1 MENEII
7 TSKEVECGTGEEY
20 EMENVFEPLVIKS
33 QEEYDDMISKNAR
46 KVAREMI
53 AKEKERKRRTSKIR
67 RRKFLKF
74 VFVAMV
80 LCVVGI
86 YFSHQYS
93 IPKYDKE
100 TQTICRNL
108 DHAYSLI
115 PVLPELP
122 EMAWS
127 EELPSFIEKDLDKV
141 MDEGWR
147 IEYDFA
153 GHTINIKREEDIW
166 EDGYYLTMT
175 VDKIDDQDDV
185 YVYRFNNSSIYM
197 DDGMLKW
204 YCWSGDNK
212 FDVVKISGTMVKQ
225 ETLSNNAKD
234 VPITVDDANSW
245 KFGDYVLVQNE
256 NELSLWRDGYEKASI
271 TSEIGDI
278 ECIYDRYALL
288 LTTDHKM
295 YGIDI
300 YASKSTDYSP
310 QIYLSY
316 IDKIDDISDVKF
328 YYPENEF
335 IFEFPRE
342 SEYAFPIVKSNDE
355 SYVVL
360 PEDISNYVSYSL
372 ANKGKIVWAREKVNL
387 KRSMV
392 KIADLNFVSAN
403 IHYDY
408 SSYIYEGF
416 GWLADVEVEYN
427 GVTYHYKDYPIYGYD
442 RQFYLTDAEEEKLT
456 TTVYSVE
463 EYWLAV
469 EEIRETYQNYYE
481 RQGG

>member
-1 MENEII
+1 MKNEMI
-7 TSKEVECGTGEEY
+7 SSRGVECGTGEGY
-20 EMENVFEPLVIKS
+20 EMENVFEPVVIKS
-33 QEEYDDMISKNAR
+33 QEEYDDMISTNAR
-46 KVAREMI
+46 KIAREMM
-53 AKEKERKRRTSKIR
+53 AKERERKKRASKIR
-67 RRKFLKF
+67 RKKLWKF
-74 VFVAMV
+74 VFLVMLICV
-80 LCVVGI
+80 LGI
-86 YFSHQYS
+86 CISHNYP

-108 DHAYSLI
+108 DYADSLI
-115 PVLPELP
+115 PALPELP

-127 EELPSFIEKDLDKV
+127 EDLPSFIEKDLDKV
-141 MDEGWR
+141 INEGWR
-147 IEYDFA
+147 VRYNFV
-153 GHTINIKREEDIW
+153 GYTINIKREQSIW
-166 EDGYYLTMT
+166 VDDYYLTMT
-175 VDKIDDQDDV
+175 VDGVEDKDDV
-185 YVYRFNNSSIYM
+185 YVYRFNNSSVYI

-204 YCWSGDNK
+204 YCWSGDNE
-212 FDVVKISGTMVKQ
+212 FDVVKISDTIVKQ
-225 ETLSNNAKD
+225 ETLSNNAKN
-234 VPITVDDANSW
+234 VPITVDDTDSW
-245 KFGDYVLVQNE
+245 RIDDYVLVQNE
-256 NELSLWRDGYEKASI
+256 NELSLWKDGYEEASI

-278 ECIYDRYALL
+278 ACIHGRYALL

-300 YASKSTDYSP
+300 YESTSTDYLP

-316 IDKIDDISDVKF
+316 IGKIDDVSDVKF

-335 IFEFPRE
+335 FFEFPRE
-342 SEYAFPIVKSNDE
+342 SEYAFPIVKSKDE

-372 ANKGKIVWAREKVNL
+372 ANKGKIAWARENVNL

-392 KIADLNFVSAN
+392 KIADLNLVSAN

-408 SSYIYEGF
+408 SSYMFEGF
-416 GWLADVEVEYN
+416 GWVADVEVEYN

-442 RQFYLTDAEEEKLT
+442 RQFYLTDAEKEKLT

-469 EEIRETYQNYYE
+469 EAIRETYQNYYE